1 MADAVAARRRVVAL
15 VLSGIFPGLGQ
26 FYNRQ
31 PTKGAIGLAAGAV
44 LSWLAGR
51 ALPADP
57 LALDQTGFV
66 LFGPLSA
73 LLIVWTWSIIDA
85 WRAAGR

>member
-31 PTKGAIGLAAGAV
+31 PAKGAIGLAAGAV

>member
-1 MADAVAARRRVVAL
+1 MADAVAARHRVVAL

-31 PTKGAIGLAAGAV
+31 PAKGAIGLAAGAV

-57 LALDQTGFV
+57 LALDQAGFV

>member
-31 PTKGAIGLAAGAV
+31 PAKGAIGLAAGAV

-51 ALPADP
+51 AMPADP
-57 LALDQTGFV
+57 LAFDQAGFV